1 MKPLSPTL
9 RDKFRYIAFVVSSE
23 ERVTVHG
30 FIKELTETSL
40 GLFGATG
47 VSAFAIKTISFD
59 GFEGLLRCSYR
70 YVDQVRAILASLSRV
85 GSIRICVIVLGTAGS
100 IKSATE
106 KYLQMKEKLRRNISS
121 YVTVPVSG
129 RAVRMR
135 GNEIDIIPEDKE
147 ITDRADV
154 HFIGITVYDNERLI

>member
-9 RDKFRYIAFVVSSE
+9 RDRHRYIAFTALSE
-23 ERVTVHG
+23 ERVTANS
-30 FIKELTETSL
+30 FIRALTEASL
-40 GLFGATG
+40 GLFGAVG
-47 VSAFAIKTISFD
+47 VSAFATKTISFD
-59 GFEGLLRCSYR
+59 GYKGLLRCHYKH
-70 YVDQVRAILASLSRV
+70 VDQVRAVLASLSRV
-85 GSIRICVIVLGTAGS
+85 GNVRICILVLGTAGS
-100 IKSATE
+100 IRSATE
-106 KYLQMKEKLRRNISS
+106 KYLQMEEKLRRNISS

-154 HFIGITVYDNERLI
+154 HFIGITVCDNERLI

>member
-9 RDKFRYIAFVVSSE
+9 RDRHRYIAFTAFSE
-23 ERVTVHG
+23 ERVTANS
-30 FIKELTETSL
+30 FIRELTQASL
-40 GLFGATG
+40 SLFGAVG

-59 GFEGLLRCSYR
+59 GFKGLLRCHYKH
-70 YVDQVRAILASLSRV
+70 VDQVRAILASLSRV
-85 GSIRICVIVLGTAGS
+85 GNVRISILVLGTAGS
-100 IKSATE
+100 IRSATE
-106 KYLQMKEKLRRNISS
+106 KYLQMEEKLRRNISS

-129 RAVRMR
+129 RAVRIR

-154 HFIGITVYDNERLI
+154 HFIGITVCDNERLI